1 MDEKRRPRLITAIEL
16 GTFQTK
22 SNLFFLLLLL
32 LLLLLVRWVSLALFL
47 SFKLGLLRGK

>member
-32 LLLLLVRWVSLALFL
+32 LLLLVRWVSLALFL